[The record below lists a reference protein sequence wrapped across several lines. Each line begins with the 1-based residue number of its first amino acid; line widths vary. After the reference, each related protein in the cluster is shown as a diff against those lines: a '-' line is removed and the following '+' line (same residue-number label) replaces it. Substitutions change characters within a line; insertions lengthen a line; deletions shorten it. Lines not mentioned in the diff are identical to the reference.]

1 MRFEQTRDVIDHVG
15 DFHLR
20 ASRLYAE
27 LQQHASDQRVRMLL
41 DYLGRHQQNLAHK
54 ILEFKQDSSK
64 VVLNSWFKYTHDEDI
79 FKPLQAVDRQ
89 SDLNFDAVL
98 DLAVR
103 LDEQLLE
110 LYQEMAERARS
121 SEVKEIFNNLL
132 LREMEEKQKL
142 MHAALGLMDL

>member
-1 MRFEQTRDVIDHVG
+1 VRFEQTKDVIDHVE
-15 DFHLR
+15 DFHHQ
-20 ASRLYAE
+20 AGRLYAE
-27 LQQHASDQRVRMLL
+27 LRQRASNQRVRMLL
-41 DYLGRHQQNLAHK
+41 DYLARHQESLARK
-54 ILEFKQDSSK
+54 ICEFKQDSSK

-79 FKPLQAVDRQ
+79 LKPLQAVDRQ
-89 SDLNFDAVL
+89 SDLDFEAAL

-121 SEVKEIFNNLL
+121 SEVKDIFNNLL

>member
-15 DFHLR
+15 DFHLQ

-27 LQQHASDQRVRMLL
+27 LQQHASNQRVRMLL
-41 DYLGRHQQNLAHK
+41 DYLARHQQSLAHK
-54 ILEFKQDSSK
+54 ILEFKQETSK

-79 FKPLQAVDRQ
+79 LKPLQTVDRH
-89 SDLNFDAVL
+89 SDLDFDAAL

-103 LDEQLLE
+103 LDAQLLE